1 VEKRKLGQSNV
12 EVSVVGIGCNN
23 FGRRIHDVAV
33 ARAVVDH
40 AIDLGITLFDTADV
54 YGDGTSE
61 SFLGEAIGKRRSQV
75 VIATKFGWG
84 NPSGASRRTITR
96 TVEASLKRLRTDYI
110 DLYQVHYPDP
120 NTPIEETLRALDD
133 LVRDGKVRAIGCS
146 NFSARQVSAALDTS
160 ARNDTAAFVT
170 CQDEYSL
177 LVRKI
182 EHDLMPLMRKRGM
195 TLLPY
200 APLAGGFLSG
210 KYLRGKPLPKDARLA
225 YSSHHATD
233 VINERNWNVVDR
245 LRDFAGRT
253 GRSLLDIA
261 FGWLLARPVTA
272 SVIAGAMTPEQVEL
286 NVRAGNAGLSADD
299 VAELDRITK

>member
-1 VEKRKLGQSNV
+1 MEKRKLGTSGI
-12 EVSVVGIGCNN
+12 EVSVVGVGCNN
-23 FGRRIHDVAV
+23 FGRRIHDVAG
-33 ARAVVDH
+33 ARAVVDR

-54 YGDGTSE
+54 YGNGTSE
-61 SFLGEAIGKRRSQV
+61 SFLGETIGKRRQQV

-84 NPSGASRRTITR
+84 SPSGASRRTISR
-96 TVEASLKRLRTDYI
+96 TVEASLKRLRSDYI

-133 LVRDGKVRAIGCS
+133 LVRDGKVRAVGCS
-146 NFSARQVSAALDTS
+146 NFSAKQVEDAQTVSKKHGLP
-160 ARNDTAAFVT
+160 AFAT

-177 LVRKI
+177 LVRGI
-182 EHDLMPLMRKRGM
+182 ERDRVPVMQRHGM

-210 KYLRGKPLPKDARLA
+210 KYLRGKPLPKTARLA

-233 VINERNWNVVDR
+233 VINERNWSMADK
-245 LRDFAGRT
+245 LRDVAART
-253 GRSLLDIA
+253 SHSMLDLA

-272 SVIAGAMTPEQVEL
+272 SVIAGAMTPEQVEQ
-286 NVRAGNAGLSADD
+286 NVNAGSVRLSAEEM
-299 VAELDRITK
+299 AALDRITQ

>member
-1 VEKRKLGQSNV
+1 METRKLGNSGI
-12 EVSVVGIGCNN
+12 EVSVVGVGCNN
-23 FGRRIHDVAV
+23 FGRRIHDVAG
-33 ARAVVDH
+33 ARAVVDR
-40 AIDLGITLFDTADV
+40 AIDLGITLFDTADA
-54 YGDGTSE
+54 YGNGTSE
-61 SFLGEAIGKRRSQV
+61 SFLGEAIGQRRHQV

-84 NPSGASRRTITR
+84 SPSGASRRTINHTAD
-96 TVEASLKRLRTDYI
+96 ASLKRLRTDYI
-110 DLYQVHYPDP
+110 DLYQVHFPDP

-146 NFSARQVSAALDTS
+146 NFSAPQVSAALDTS
-160 ARNDTAAFVT
+160 ARLGTAAFVT

-182 EHDLMPLMRKRGM
+182 ERDLAPLMRKRGM

-210 KYLRGKPLPKDARLA
+210 KYLRGKPLPKNARLA

-233 VINERNWNVVDR
+233 VINERNWTLSER
-245 LRDFAGRT
+245 LRDFAGRS
-253 GRSLLDIA
+253 GRSMLDIA

-272 SVIAGAMTPEQVEL
+272 SVIAGAMTPEQVEQ
-286 NVRAGNAGLSADD
+286 NIRSGNTKLSAED
-299 VAELDRITK
+299 VAELDRITQ

>member
-1 VEKRKLGQSNV
+1 VEKRKLGQSNI
-12 EVSVVGIGCNN
+12 EVSVVGVGCNN
-23 FGRRIHDVAV
+23 FGRRIHDVAT
-33 ARAVVDH
+33 ARAVVDR

-54 YGDGTSE
+54 YGNGTSE

-84 NPSGASRRTITR
+84 SPSGASRRTITR
-96 TVEASLKRLRTDYI
+96 TVEASLKRLRTDTI

-146 NFSARQVSAALDTS
+146 NFSASQVTSALDTS
-160 ARNDTAAFVT
+160 ARSATAAFVT

-182 EHDLMPLMRKRGM
+182 ERDLAPLMRKRGM

-210 KYLRGKPLPKDARLA
+210 KYLRGKPLPRDARLA

-233 VINERNWNVVDR
+233 VINERNWNVADR
-245 LRDFAGRT
+245 LRDFAERT
-253 GRSLLDIA
+253 GRSMLDIA

-286 NVRAGNAGLSADD
+286 NVRAGNTRLSADD

>member
-1 VEKRKLGQSNV
+1 MQKRKLGNSGI
-12 EVSVVGIGCNN
+12 EVSVVGVGCNN
-23 FGRRIHDVAV
+23 FGRRIHDVSG
-33 ARAVVDH
+33 ARAVIDR

-54 YGDGTSE
+54 YGNGISE
-61 SFLGEAIGKRRSQV
+61 SFLGETLGPKRCQV

-84 NPSGASRRTITR
+84 SPSGASRRTITR
-96 TVEASLKRLRTDYI
+96 TVEASLKRLRSDYI

-120 NTPIEETLRALDD
+120 NTPIEETLRALDE

-146 NFSARQVSAALDTS
+146 NFSARQVTDGLDTA
-160 ARNDTAAFVT
+160 ARIGTTAFVT

-182 EHDLMPLMRKRGM
+182 ERDLVPLMLKRGM

-210 KYLRGKPLPKDARLA
+210 KYLSGKPLPKDARLA

-233 VINERNWNVVDR
+233 VINERNWRLSDQ
-245 LRDFAGRT
+245 LRDFAAQS
-253 GRSLLDIA
+253 GRSMLDIA
-261 FGWLLARPVTA
+261 FGWLLAQPVTA
-272 SVIAGAMTPEQVEL
+272 SVIAGAMTPEQVEQ
-286 NVRAGNAGLSADD
+286 NVRAGETKLTADEI
-299 VAELDRITK
+299 AKLDTMTK

>member
-1 VEKRKLGQSNV
+1 MEKRKLGNSNI

-23 FGRRIHDVAV
+23 FGRRIHDVAA
-33 ARAVVDH
+33 ARAVVDR
-40 AIDLGITLFDTADV
+40 AIDRGITLFDTADV
-54 YGDGTSE
+54 YGNGTSE
-61 SFLGEAIGKRRSQV
+61 SFLGETIGKRRTQV
-75 VIATKFGWG
+75 AIATKFGWG
-84 NPSGASRRTITR
+84 SPSGASRRTIAR

-146 NFSARQVSAALDTS
+146 NFSTSQVTAALDTS
-160 ARNDTAAFVT
+160 ARSATAAFVT

-177 LVRKI
+177 LVRKT
-182 EHDLMPLMRKRGM
+182 ERDLVPLMRKRGM

-233 VINERNWNVVDR
+233 VINERNWNTADR
-245 LRDFAGRT
+245 LRDFAERT
-253 GRSLLDIA
+253 GHSMLDIA
-261 FGWLLARPVTA
+261 FGWLLAKPVTA

-286 NVRAGNAGLSADD
+286 NVHAGNARLSADD
-299 VAELDRITK
+299 VAELDRITM